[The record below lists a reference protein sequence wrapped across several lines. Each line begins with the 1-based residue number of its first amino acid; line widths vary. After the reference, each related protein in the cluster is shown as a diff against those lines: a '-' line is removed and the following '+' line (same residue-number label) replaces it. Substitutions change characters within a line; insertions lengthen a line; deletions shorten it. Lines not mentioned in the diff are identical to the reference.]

1 MKILVDTKKGKV
13 WANTPVNEKM
23 VEVADIEK
31 DSDDYLAWNEM
42 VGQIRANEDEDV
54 LAIFEKIVAE
64 KFKKDVDSN
73 GSSGYSINSDRGN
86 PSDL

>member
-13 WANTPVNEKM
+13 WANTPENEKM
-23 VEVADIEK
+23 VEMADIEK
-31 DSDDYLAWNEM
+31 DSNDYLAWNEM
-42 VGQIRANEDEDV
+42 VGQIRAHEDEDV
-54 LAIFEKIVAE
+54 LVIFEKIVAE
-64 KFKKDVDSN
+64 KFKKGVDLN